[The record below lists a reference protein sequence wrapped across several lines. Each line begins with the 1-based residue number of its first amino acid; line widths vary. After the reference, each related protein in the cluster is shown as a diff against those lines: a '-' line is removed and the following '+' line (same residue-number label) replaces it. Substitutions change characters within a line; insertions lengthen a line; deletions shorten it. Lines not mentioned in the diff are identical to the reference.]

1 MAVTFTSGSTATFP
15 SPAAGARQLMGDFDG
30 DGDVDI
36 LYQTGANG
44 SAFQYARSNGDATYT
59 ILALSS
65 SPFAG
70 LTLPDHNGGNYWYVD
85 IDGDGDKDVW
95 AGVNSST
102 GSWFRNDGGSFSSQS
117 TSGFPAA
124 AAATRTAF
132 GDFDGD
138 GDADVLYQ
146 TGGNGT
152 AFQYG
157 RSNGDGTYT
166 LLSQAASPFAGLTLP
181 DNSGRTYY
189 VGDFDGDGDLDIW
202 AAVAN
207 ATGSF
212 FRNDSGTFTSQST
225 ATFPAPAAAGRAVVG
240 DFDSDGDTDIL
251 YQTGGN
257 GTALQYARSNGDGTF
272 TIVSQASSPFAGLT
286 LPDLSAY
293 RVGDVDGD
301 GDVDLIAGV
310 NGSTGSFF
318 RASGKPPAISSFSPT
333 DNGTDVATSANIV
346 LTFDES
352 VSKGTTGNI
361 YIVRTSDNVV
371 VETIAIGSGQITG
384 SGTTWTI
391 DPSITLAASTGYAIR
406 IDQKTFVDA
415 DGSIYF
421 GILNNTTL
429 NFITGSGGGA
439 TPAADTLTG
448 TGGADTIDGLAGDDF
463 IDGGA
468 GNDTLT
474 GGDGNDY
481 LRGGTGAD
489 TMIGGIGND
498 TYVVDDASDT
508 TDESTGS
515 GTDLV
520 WSGISWTLG
529 TGLEN
534 LTLAAPGGA
543 INGTGNSA
551 DNTILGNSSA
561 NTISGLDGN
570 DTLNGDGG
578 ADTLYGGNGADS
590 LDGST
595 QNDILY
601 GEAGVDTLI
610 GGAGNDVL
618 DGGTGADGMTG
629 GTGNDSYVV
638 DDAGDTVT
646 EASGAGTGTDTVSAS
661 ITYSLGSNVEN
672 LTLTGSGAIDG
683 TGNTLKNTIIGASGA
698 NVLHGGGEVDTI
710 TGLGGA
716 DTLYGDDGN
725 DLLDGGDADDIL
737 YGGNGADRLTGGAGA
752 DTFAFTDLDI
762 HRFSAGAALVEKD
775 TIVDLSFA
783 ANDRIDLSAIDANVN
798 LASDQAFTFVAGFT
812 GVAGQAVLAF
822 NGLVS
827 TLQLDVDGDGRAD
840 FRIEINGNLVGTT
853 ANLYTGGGDVNGGW
867 VL

>member
-1 MAVTFTSGSTATFP
+1 MAVTFSSGSTATFP
-15 SPAAGARQLMGDFDG
+15 SPAAGGRQLVGDFDG

-44 SAFQYARSNGDATYT
+44 SAFAYARSNGDGTYT
-59 ILALSS
+59 LLALSS

-85 IDGDGDKDVW
+85 IDGDGDLDVW
-95 AGVNSST
+95 AGVNAST
-102 GSWFRNDGGSFSSQS
+102 GFWFRNDGGSFSSQS
-117 TSGFPAA
+117 TSGFPAPA
-124 AAATRTAF
+124 AASRTAF

-157 RSNGDGTYT
+157 RANGDGTYT
-166 LLSQAASPFAGLTLP
+166 LLALSSSPFAGLSMP
-181 DNSGRTYY
+181 DNGGRTYY

-207 ATGSF
+207 ATGTY
-212 FRNDSGTFTSQST
+212 FRNDGGTFSSQSS
-225 ATFPAPAAAGRAVVG
+225 ATFPAPAAISRVAVG
-240 DFDSDGDTDIL
+240 DFDTDGDTDIL

-257 GTALQYARSNGDGTF
+257 GSAVQYARSNGDGTF
-272 TIVSQASSPFAGLT
+272 TILSQASSPFAGLT

-293 RVGDVDGD
+293 RAGDVDGD

-318 RASGKPPAISSFSPT
+318 RASGKPPAISTFSPS
-333 DNGTDVATSANIV
+333 DNGTNVATNANIV

-352 VSKGTTGNI
+352 VSKGATGNI
-361 YIVRTSDNVV
+361 YIVRTSDNAV

-391 DPSITLAASTGYAIR
+391 DPSITLAASTGYAVR
-406 IDQKTFVDA
+406 VDAKTFVDA

-421 GILNNTTL
+421 GIKNNTTL
-429 NFITGSGGGA
+429 NFTTDAGGGGTA
-439 TPAADTLTG
+439 GPDTLTG
-448 TGGADTIDGLAGDDF
+448 TAGVDSLSGLDGDDF
-463 IDGGA
+463 LDGGA
-468 GNDTLT
+468 SNDTLN
-474 GGDGNDY
+474 GGEGNDY

-489 TMIGGIGND
+489 TMIGGNGND
-498 TYVVDDASDT
+498 RYVVDNVGDT

-520 WSGISWTLG
+520 WSGVSWTLG

-543 INGTGNSA
+543 ISGTGNSQ
-551 DNTILGNSSA
+551 DNVILGNSSA
-561 NTISGLDGN
+561 NTLSGLDGN
-570 DTLNGDGG
+570 DNINGDGG
-578 ADTLYGGNGADS
+578 ADILYGGNGTDT
-590 LDGST
+590 LDGGT

-601 GEAGVDTLI
+601 GEAGTDTLI
-610 GGAGNDVL
+610 GGWGNDTL
-618 DGGTGADGMTG
+618 DGGTGADSMTG
-629 GTGNDSYVV
+629 GLGHDTYVV

-646 EASGAGTGTDTVSAS
+646 EASGQGTDTVSSS
-661 ITYSLGSNVEN
+661 ITYTLGSNVEN
-672 LTLTGSGAIDG
+672 LTLTGSAAIDG
-683 TGNTLKNTIIGASGA
+683 TGNVLKNTITGNSGA
-698 NVLHGGGEVDTI
+698 NTLHGGGDIDTI
-710 TGLGGA
+710 SGMDGA
-716 DTLYGDDGN
+716 DTLYGDAGN
-725 DLLDGGDADDIL
+725 DVLDGGNSDDVL
-737 YGGNGADRLTGGAGA
+737 VGGAGYDRLTGGAGG
-752 DTFAFTDLDI
+752 DSFVFTDLDV
-762 HRFSAGAALVEKD
+762 HLFSAGAGLVEKD

-783 ANDRIDLSAIDANVN
+783 ANDRVDLSAIDANVS
-798 LASDQAFTFVAGFT
+798 LGGDQAFSFVSAFSH
-812 GVAGQAVLAF
+812 VAGQAVMAF
-822 NGLVS
+822 NGSVT

-840 FRIEINGNLVGTT
+840 LMIAITGDVTGTG

>member
-1 MAVTFTSGSTATFP
+1 MAVTFASGSTATFP
-15 SPAAGARQLMGDFDG
+15 SPAAGARMLLGDFDG

-44 SAFQYARSNGDATYT
+44 SAFQYARSNGDGTYT
-59 ILALSS
+59 ILTLAS

-85 IDGDGDKDVW
+85 VDGDGDLDVW
-95 AGVNSST
+95 AGVNGAT
-102 GSWFRNDGGSFSSQS
+102 GSWFRNNGGSFSSQS
-117 TSGFPAA
+117 TSGFPAP

-146 TGGNGT
+146 TGGSGT

-166 LLSQAASPFAGLTLP
+166 LLSQASSPFAGLSLP
-181 DNSGRTYY
+181 DNGGRTYY
-189 VGDFDGDGDLDIW
+189 VGDFDGDGDVDVW

-207 ATGSF
+207 ATGSY
-212 FRNDSGTFTSQST
+212 FRNDGGTFTSQSS

-272 TIVSQASSPFAGLT
+272 TILNQASSPFAGLT

-318 RASGKPPAISSFSPT
+318 RASGKPPAISTFSPS
-333 DNGTDVATSANIV
+333 DNGANVSTTANIV

-352 VSKGTTGNI
+352 VSKGATGNI

-371 VETIAIGSGQITG
+371 VETIAIGSSQVTG

-391 DPSITLAASTGYAIR
+391 DPSINLAASTDYAIR
-406 IDQKTFVDA
+406 IDAKTFVDS

-421 GILNNTTL
+421 GIKNNTTL
-429 NFITGSGGGA
+429 NFTTAAAGGGTA
-439 TPAADTLTG
+439 GPDSLTG
-448 TGGADTIDGLAGDDF
+448 TAGVDSLSGLDGDDYL
-463 IDGGA
+463 DGGA
-468 GNDTLT
+468 SNDTLS
-474 GGDGNDY
+474 GGEGNDY
-481 LRGGTGAD
+481 LKGGTGAD
-489 TMIGGIGND
+489 TMIGGNGND
-498 TYVVDDASDT
+498 TYIVDNIGDS

-543 INGTGNSA
+543 ISGTGNGL
-551 DNTILGNSSA
+551 DNVILGNSSA
-561 NTISGLDGN
+561 NTLSGLDGN
-570 DTLNGDGG
+570 DTINGDGG
-578 ADTLYGGNGADS
+578 ADTLYGGNGADT
-590 LDGST
+590 LDGSS
-595 QNDILY
+595 QNDVLY

-610 GGAGNDVL
+610 GGLGHDTL
-618 DGGTGADGMTG
+618 DGGTGADSMTG
-629 GTGNDSYVV
+629 GLGNDSYVV
-638 DDAGDTVT
+638 DDAGDTVI
-646 EASGAGTGTDTVSAS
+646 EASGEGTDTVTAS
-661 ITYSLGSNVEN
+661 ITYTLGNNLEN
-672 LTLTGSGAIDG
+672 LTLSGAGSING
-683 TGNTLKNTIIGASGA
+683 TGNALRNTIIGGGGA

-725 DLLDGGDADDIL
+725 DVLDGGDADDLL
-737 YGGNGADRLTGGAGA
+737 YGGNGTDRLTGGAGA

-762 HRFSAGAALVEKD
+762 HRFSTGAGLVEKD

-798 LASDQAFTFVAGFT
+798 SGGDQAFTFVSGFT
-812 GVAGQAVLAF
+812 SVAGQAVLSY
-822 NGLVS
+822 NGAV
-827 TLQLDVDGDGRAD
+827 TTVQLDVDGDGKAD
-840 FRIEINGNLVGTT
+840 FRIEINGNLTATT
-853 ANLYTGGGDVNGGW
+853 GNLYTGGGDTDGGW